1 MEGRPIGLGYASVS
15 LVVGEGELAKGRTER
30 DHWTH
35 RRVTHTHKEQRAE
48 GGRLVV
54 HRMSGRRR
62 RELRGRARRAAEP
75 EA

>member
-1 MEGRPIGLGYASVS
+1 MLASWATAVMPCSFVERRPIGLGYASVS
-15 LVVGEGELAKGRTER
+15 LVVGEGKLAKGRTER

-54 HRMSGRRR
+54 G
-62 RELRGRARRAAEP
+62 
-75 EA
+75 